1 MDLLQLL
8 LKGELYGRCLR
19 CNGKVMAAL
28 LAELELGQ
36 IWRVT
41 FWASRFQVGA
51 TFHTEHGIVRV
62 FGLAFGAFHS
72 IALRNI
78 ES

>member
-1 MDLLQLL
+1 M
-8 LKGELYGRCLR
+8 
-19 CNGKVMAAL
+19 VAAL
-28 LAELELGQ
+28 LTELELGQ

-41 FWASRFQVGA
+41 FWASRFQFGA
-51 TFHTEHGIVRV
+51 TFHTEHGVVRI